1 MRSRQNKKDKVG
13 PLKDTHG
20 NLITSDE
27 ETVDMLNEYFG
38 SVFTIENIQNIPVAN
53 RMFQGDE
60 KDVKREVIFTKH
72 RVVEMLKNLK
82 VDKTPGI
89 DALHP
94 KFLFEVREEI
104 GEILAVIM
112 NMSMQTGE
120 IPQDWKD
127 AIVVPLFK
135 KGNRSEA
142 CNYRPVSL
150 TCIIC
155 KIMEKIIKED
165 MMKHMENHKLIK
177 ESQHGFMNNKS
188 CLTNLL
194 EFFEDIYDFLDTVP
208 SVDVIYLDF
217 AKAFDKVPHQRLS
230 KKLEA
235 IGIDG
240 KLLKW
245 LGSWLLDRRQR
256 VTLNGSNSKWINV
269 SSGVPQGSVLG
280 PILFLVYIN
289 DLDKGVESNMY
300 KFADDTKLCRVIQ
313 TEEDAKVLKDDIS
326 KLYKWSQDWQ
336 MLFNV
341 DKCTVMHMGKKNRK
355 FRYEMNGIQLK
366 EITEERDLGVLV
378 HASATTS
385 MQCAKAA
392 SKGNQVLGM
401 IRRTMVS
408 RDKDVILKLYKSLV
422 RPHLEY
428 CVQVWSP
435 SLKRD
440 IKIIE
445 KVQRRA
451 TKMIK
456 GMHCLSYDERLLR
469 CRLTTLERRRI
480 RGDLILTYNILNK
493 HVNVNSDKFFTIAST
508 NNTRGHH
515 QKIFKKRTGPMKQK
529 FYSARVINAWNELR
543 EDTINSG
550 TINDF
555 KNKLSL
561 NNF

>member
-1 MRSRQNKKDKVG
+1 M
-13 PLKDTHG
+13 
-20 NLITSDE
+20 
-27 ETVDMLNEYFG
+27 
-38 SVFTIENIQNIPVAN
+38 
-53 RMFQGDE
+53 
-60 KDVKREVIFTKH
+60 
-72 RVVEMLKNLK
+72 
-82 VDKTPGI
+82 
-89 DALHP
+89 
-94 KFLFEVREEI
+94 
-104 GEILAVIM
+104 
-112 NMSMQTGE
+112 
-120 IPQDWKD
+120 
-127 AIVVPLFK
+127 
-135 KGNRSEA
+135 
-142 CNYRPVSL
+142 
-150 TCIIC
+150 
-155 KIMEKIIKED
+155 
-165 MMKHMENHKLIK
+165 
-177 ESQHGFMNNKS
+177 
-188 CLTNLL
+188 
-194 EFFEDIYDFLDTVP
+194 DTVP

-256 VTLNGSNSKWINV
+256 VTLKGSNSKWINV

-401 IRRTMVS
+401 IKRTMVS

-428 CVQVWSP
+428 CVQVWSS
-435 SLKRD
+435 SLKGD
-440 IKIIE
+440 VKIIE
-445 KVQRRA
+445 KVVLP
-451 TKMIK
+451 
-456 GMHCLSYDERLLR
+456 HCL
-469 CRLTTLERRRI
+469 
-480 RGDLILTYNILNK
+480 
-493 HVNVNSDKFFTIAST
+493 V
-508 NNTRGHH
+508 
-515 QKIFKKRTGPMKQK
+515 
-529 FYSARVINAWNELR
+529 
-543 EDTINSG
+543 
-550 TINDF
+550 
-555 KNKLSL
+555 
-561 NNF
+561 